1 MFIVFEGID
10 GAGKTTQ
17 IELLADKL
25 RGAGFDPY
33 ITAEPTGMETGKA
46 IRRVLSGAVPKT
58 PTQVAAMFVQ
68 DRIDHN
74 VDPEQG
80 IEVLLAQG
88 KAIICDRYY
97 YSSLAYQGSL
107 TDFDW
112 VMAANCSCPEIRRP
126 DLCIFLDLSPEESM
140 KRITK
145 GRTQTEIYEKADTLT
160 KVRARYMDVFQ
171 KLSAHGEQIEIIDAS
186 GNIEQTAEAINAAIK
201 KHFDIG

>member
-17 IELLADKL
+17 INLLADAL
-25 RGAGFDPY
+25 RAKGYDPY
-33 ITAEPTGMETGKA
+33 VTAEPTGMQTGKE
-46 IRRVLSGAVPKT
+46 IRRVLSGAVSKT

-80 IEVLLAQG
+80 IEAMLAQG
-88 KAIICDRYY
+88 KAVICDRYY

-112 VMAANCSCPEIRRP
+112 VMAANCTCPEIRHP

-145 GRTQTEIYEKADTLT
+145 GRTSTEIYEKAETLAT
-160 KVRARYMDVFQ
+160 FRARYMEVFE
-171 KLSAHGEQIEIIDAS
+171 KLSAQGEKIAIIDAS
-186 GNIEQTAEAINAAIK
+186 GTIQEAAEAIWNAVSAHINV
-201 KHFDIG
+201 

>member
-17 IELLADKL
+17 IELLAQKL
-25 RGAGFDPY
+25 RDAGLDPY
-33 ITAEPTGMETGKA
+33 VTAEPTGMETGKA
-46 IRRVLSGAVPKT
+46 IRRVLSGAVSKT

-74 VDPEQG
+74 VDPTEG

-112 VMAANCSCPEIRRP
+112 VMAANCDCPEIRKP

-140 KRITK
+140 KRITQ
-145 GRTQTEIYEKADTLT
+145 GRTQVEIYEKADTLT
-160 KVRARYMDVFQ
+160 KVRARYMDVFA
-171 KLSAHGEQIEIIDAS
+171 KLSARGEQIEIIDAS
-186 GNIEQTAEAINAAIK
+186 GTIEQTAQAINQVIY
-201 KHFDIG
+201 KHFAI

>member
-17 IELLADKL
+17 INLLADAL
-25 RGAGFDPY
+25 RAKGYDPY
-33 ITAEPTGMETGKA
+33 VTAEPTGMQTGKE
-46 IRRVLSGAVPKT
+46 IRRVLSGAVSKT

-80 IEVLLAQG
+80 IEAMLAAG
-88 KAIICDRYY
+88 KAVICDRYY

-112 VMAANCSCPEIRRP
+112 VMAANCTCPEIRHP

-145 GRTQTEIYEKADTLT
+145 GRTSTEIYEKAETLAT
-160 KVRARYMDVFQ
+160 FRARYMEVFE
-171 KLSAHGEQIEIIDAS
+171 KLSAQGEKIAIIDAS
-186 GNIEQTAEAINAAIK
+186 GTIQEAAAKIASVIE
-201 KHFDIG
+201 KHFGI

>member
-17 IELLADKL
+17 INLLADRL
-25 RGAGFDPY
+25 RSAGLDPVV
-33 ITAEPTGMETGKA
+33 TAEPTGMETGKA
-46 IRRVLSGAVPKT
+46 IRRVLSGALQKT

-80 IEVLLAQG
+80 IEAMLATG
-88 KAIICDRYY
+88 KAVICDRYY

-112 VMAANCSCPEIRRP
+112 VMAANCSCPEIRHP

-145 GRTQTEIYEKADTLT
+145 GRTSTEIYEKAETLAT
-160 KVRARYMDVFQ
+160 FRARYLDVFE
-171 KLSAHGEQIEIIDAS
+171 KLSARGEKIEIIDAS
-186 GNIEQTAEAINAAIK
+186 GTIEQAAERIAEVIS
-201 KHFDIG
+201 KHFGI

>member
-17 IELLADKL
+17 INLLADAL
-25 RGAGFDPY
+25 RAKGYDPY
-33 ITAEPTGMETGKA
+33 VTAEPTGMQTGKE
-46 IRRVLSGAVPKT
+46 IRRVLSGAVSKT

-80 IEVLLAQG
+80 IEAMLAQG
-88 KAIICDRYY
+88 KAVICDRYY

-112 VMAANCSCPEIRRP
+112 VMAANCTCPEIRHP

-145 GRTQTEIYEKADTLT
+145 GRTSTEIYEKAETLAT
-160 KVRARYMDVFQ
+160 FRARYMEVFE
-171 KLSAHGEQIEIIDAS
+171 KLSAQGEQIAIIDAS
-186 GNIEQTAEAINAAIK
+186 GTIQEAAEAIWNAVSAHINV
-201 KHFDIG
+201 

>member
-17 IELLADKL
+17 INLLADKL
-25 RGAGFDPY
+25 RAAGLDPY
-33 ITAEPTGMETGKA
+33 VTAEPTGMETGRA
-46 IRRVLSGAVPKT
+46 IRRVLSGSVPKT

-80 IEVLLAQG
+80 IETYLAKG
-88 KAIICDRYY
+88 KAVICDRYY

-140 KRITK
+140 RRITRD
-145 GRTQTEIYEKADTLT
+145 RTSTEIYEKAETLI
-160 KVRARYMDVFQ
+160 KVRARYMDVFDR
-171 KLSAHGEQIEIIDAS
+171 LRARGEQIEIIDAS
-186 GNIEQTAEAINAAIK
+186 GNIEQTADAINAAIF
-201 KHFDIG
+201 KHFGV

>member
-17 IELLADKL
+17 IELLAQKL
-25 RGAGFDPY
+25 RDAGLDPY
-33 ITAEPTGMETGKA
+33 VTAEPTGMETGKA

-74 VDPEQG
+74 VDPTEG
-80 IEVLLAQG
+80 IEVLLTQG

-112 VMAANCSCPEIRRP
+112 VMAANCDCPEIRKP

-140 KRITK
+140 KRITQ
-145 GRTQTEIYEKADTLT
+145 GRTQVEIYEKADTLT
-160 KVRARYMDVFQ
+160 KVRARYLDVFA
-171 KLSAHGEQIEIIDAS
+171 KLSARGEQIEIIDAS
-186 GNIEQTAEAINAAIK
+186 GTIEQTAQAINQAIHQ
-201 KHFDIG
+201 HFGV

>member
-17 IELLADKL
+17 INLLADAL
-25 RGAGFDPY
+25 RAKGYDPY
-33 ITAEPTGMETGKA
+33 VTAEPTGMQTGKE
-46 IRRVLSGAVPKT
+46 IRRVLSGAVSKT

-80 IEVLLAQG
+80 IEAMLAQG
-88 KAIICDRYY
+88 KAVICDRYY

-112 VMAANCSCPEIRRP
+112 VMAANCTCPEIRHP

-145 GRTQTEIYEKADTLT
+145 GRTSTEIYEKAETLE
-160 KVRARYMDVFQ
+160 KFRARYLDVFQ
-171 KLSAHGEQIEIIDAS
+171 RLSAQGEKIAIIDAS
-186 GNIEQTAEAINAAIK
+186 GTIEQAADAIWNAVTTHI
-201 KHFDIG
+201 DI

>member
-17 IELLADKL
+17 INLLADAL
-25 RGAGFDPY
+25 RAKGYDPY
-33 ITAEPTGMETGKA
+33 VTAEPTGMQTGKE
-46 IRRVLSGAVPKT
+46 IRRVLSGAVSKT

-80 IEVLLAQG
+80 IEAMLAAG
-88 KAIICDRYY
+88 KAVICDRYY

-112 VMAANCSCPEIRRP
+112 VMAANCTCPEIRHP

-145 GRTQTEIYEKADTLT
+145 GRTSTEIYEKAETLAT
-160 KVRARYMDVFQ
+160 FRARYMEVFE
-171 KLSAHGEQIEIIDAS
+171 KLSAQGEKIAIIDAS
-186 GNIEQTAEAINAAIK
+186 GTIQEAAEAIWDAVSAHINV
-201 KHFDIG
+201 

>member
-17 IELLADKL
+17 INLLADKL
-25 RGAGFDPY
+25 RAAGLDPY
-33 ITAEPTGMETGKA
+33 VTAEPTGMETGRA
-46 IRRVLSGAVPKT
+46 IRRVLSGSVPKT

-80 IEVLLAQG
+80 IETYLAKG
-88 KAIICDRYY
+88 KAVICDRYY

-112 VMAANCSCPEIRRP
+112 ANPCRANSP
-126 DLCIFLDLSPEESM
+126 LLS
-140 KRITK
+140 
-145 GRTQTEIYEKADTLT
+145 G
-160 KVRARYMDVFQ
+160 
-171 KLSAHGEQIEIIDAS
+171 
-186 GNIEQTAEAINAAIK
+186 
-201 KHFDIG
+201 

>member
-17 IELLADKL
+17 INLLADRL
-25 RGAGFDPY
+25 RSAGLDPVV
-33 ITAEPTGMETGKA
+33 TAEPTGMETGKA
-46 IRRVLSGAVPKT
+46 IRRVLSGALQKT

-80 IEVLLAQG
+80 IEAMLATG
-88 KAIICDRYY
+88 KAVICDRYY

-112 VMAANCSCPEIRRP
+112 VMAANCSCPEIRHP

-145 GRTQTEIYEKADTLT
+145 GRTSTEIYEKAETLAT
-160 KVRARYMDVFQ
+160 FRARYMDVFE
-171 KLSAHGEQIEIIDAS
+171 KLSARGEKIEIIDAS
-186 GNIEQTAEAINAAIK
+186 GTIEQAAEKIAEVIS
-201 KHFDIG
+201 KHFGI

>member
-17 IELLADKL
+17 IELLADRL
-25 RGAGFDPY
+25 RTAGLDPY

-74 VDPEQG
+74 VDPTEG
-80 IEVLLAQG
+80 IETQLAAG
-88 KAIICDRYY
+88 KAVICDRYY

-112 VMAANCSCPEIRRP
+112 VMAANCSCPEIRHP

-140 KRITK
+140 KRITRD
-145 GRTQTEIYEKADTLT
+145 RTEIEIYEKAETLT
-160 KVRARYMDVFQ
+160 KFRAQYLSVFEKLRAR
-171 KLSAHGEQIEIIDAS
+171 GEQIEIIDAS
-186 GNIEQTAEAINAAIK
+186 GSIGQTAEEIAKVIH
-201 KHFDIG
+201 KHFGV

>member
-17 IELLADKL
+17 IELLAQKL
-25 RGAGFDPY
+25 RDTGLDPY
-33 ITAEPTGMETGKA
+33 VTAEPTGMETGKA
-46 IRRVLSGAVPKT
+46 IRRVLSGAVSKT

-74 VDPEQG
+74 VDPTEG

-112 VMAANCSCPEIRRP
+112 VMAANCDCPEIRKP

-140 KRITK
+140 KRITQ
-145 GRTQTEIYEKADTLT
+145 GRTQVEIYEKADTLT
-160 KVRARYMDVFQ
+160 KVRARYMDVFA
-171 KLSAHGEQIEIIDAS
+171 KLSARGEQIEIIDAS
-186 GNIEQTAEAINAAIK
+186 GTIEQTAQAINQAIY
-201 KHFDIG
+201 KHFAI

>member
-17 IELLADKL
+17 IEILADRL
-25 RGAGFDPY
+25 RARGLDPY

-46 IRRVLSGAVPKT
+46 IRRVLSGELQKT

-74 VDPEQG
+74 VDPEYG
-80 IEVLLAQG
+80 IEGKLSAG
-88 KAIICDRYY
+88 KAVICDRYY

-112 VMAANCSCPEIRRP
+112 VMAANCSCPEIRHP

-145 GRTQTEIYEKADTLT
+145 GRTSTEIYEKAETLA
-160 KVRARYMDVFQ
+160 KFRARYLDVFE
-171 KLSAHGEQIEIIDAS
+171 KLRARDEKIEIIDAS
-186 GNIEQTAEAINAAIK
+186 GTIEQGAEKIAAVIE
-201 KHFDIG
+201 KHFGI

>member
-17 IELLADKL
+17 INLLADAL
-25 RGAGFDPY
+25 RAKGYDPY
-33 ITAEPTGMETGKA
+33 VTAEPTGMQTGKE
-46 IRRVLSGAVPKT
+46 IRRVLSGALQKT

-80 IEVLLAQG
+80 IEAMLAQG
-88 KAIICDRYY
+88 KAVICDRYY

-112 VMAANCSCPEIRRP
+112 VMAANCTCPEIRHP

-145 GRTQTEIYEKADTLT
+145 GRTSTEIYEKAETLAT
-160 KVRARYMDVFQ
+160 FRARYMEVFE
-171 KLSAHGEQIEIIDAS
+171 KLSAQGEKIAIIDAS
-186 GNIEQTAEAINAAIK
+186 GTIEQAAAKIASVIE
-201 KHFDIG
+201 KHFGI

>member
-17 IELLADKL
+17 IHLLADAL
-25 RGAGFDPY
+25 RAMGYDPY
-33 ITAEPTGMETGKA
+33 ITAEPTGMETGRA
-46 IRRVLSGAVPKT
+46 IRRVLSGEISKT

-80 IEVLLAQG
+80 IETMLAAG
-88 KAIICDRYY
+88 KAVICDRYY

-112 VMAANCSCPEIRRP
+112 VMAANCNCPEIRHP

-145 GRTQTEIYEKADTLT
+145 GRTSTEIYEKAETLAT
-160 KVRARYMDVFQ
+160 FRARYLEVFQ
-171 KLSAHGEQIEIIDAS
+171 KLSEQGERIAIIDAS
-186 GNIEQTAEAINAAIK
+186 GTMQEAADAILQAVK
-201 KHFDIG
+201 SHLKM

>member
-17 IELLADKL
+17 IELLAQKL
-25 RGAGFDPY
+25 RDAGLDPY
-33 ITAEPTGMETGKA
+33 VTAEPTGMETGKA
-46 IRRVLSGAVPKT
+46 IRRVLSGAVSKT

-74 VDPEQG
+74 VDPTEG
-80 IEVLLAQG
+80 IEILLAQG

-112 VMAANCSCPEIRRP
+112 VMAANCDCPEIRKP

-140 KRITK
+140 KRITQ
-145 GRTQTEIYEKADTLT
+145 GRTQVEIYEKADTLT
-160 KVRARYMDVFQ
+160 KVRARYLDVFA
-171 KLSAHGEQIEIIDAS
+171 KLSARGEQIEIIDAS
-186 GNIEQTAEAINAAIK
+186 GTIEQTAQAINQAIHQ
-201 KHFDIG
+201 HFGV

>member
-17 IELLADKL
+17 INLLADRL
-25 RGAGFDPY
+25 RGAGLDPVV
-33 ITAEPTGMETGKA
+33 TAEPTGMETGKA
-46 IRRVLSGAVPKT
+46 IRRVLSGALQKT

-80 IEVLLAQG
+80 IEAMLATG
-88 KAIICDRYY
+88 KAVICDRYY

-112 VMAANCSCPEIRRP
+112 VMAANCSCPEIRHP

-145 GRTQTEIYEKADTLT
+145 GRTSTEIYEKAETLAT
-160 KVRARYMDVFQ
+160 FRARYLDVFE
-171 KLSAHGEQIEIIDAS
+171 KLSARGEKIEIIDAS
-186 GNIEQTAEAINAAIK
+186 GTIEQAAEKIAEVIS
-201 KHFDIG
+201 KHFGI

>member
-17 IELLADKL
+17 IELLAQKL
-25 RGAGFDPY
+25 RDAGLDPY
-33 ITAEPTGMETGKA
+33 VTAEPTGMETGKA

-74 VDPEQG
+74 VDPTEG
-80 IEVLLAQG
+80 IEVLLTQG

-112 VMAANCSCPEIRRP
+112 VMAANCDCPEIRKP

-140 KRITK
+140 KRITQ
-145 GRTQTEIYEKADTLT
+145 GRTQVEIYEKADTLT
-160 KVRARYMDVFQ
+160 KVRARYMDVFA
-171 KLSAHGEQIEIIDAS
+171 KLSARGEQIEIIDAS
-186 GNIEQTAEAINAAIK
+186 GTIEQTAQAINQAIHQ
-201 KHFDIG
+201 HFGV

>member
-17 IELLADKL
+17 IEILADRL
-25 RGAGFDPY
+25 RARGLDPY
-33 ITAEPTGMETGKA
+33 ITAEPTGMETGRA
-46 IRRVLSGAVPKT
+46 IRRVLSGELQKM

-74 VDPEQG
+74 VDPEYG
-80 IEVLLAQG
+80 IEGKLAAG
-88 KAIICDRYY
+88 KAVICDRYY

-112 VMAANCSCPEIRRP
+112 VMAANCSCPEIRHP

-140 KRITK
+140 KRITR
-145 GRTQTEIYEKADTLT
+145 GRDQVEIYEKAETLT
-160 KVRARYMDVFQ
+160 KFRARYLDVFE
-171 KLSAHGEQIEIIDAS
+171 KLSARGEKIEIIDAS
-186 GNIEQTAEAINAAIK
+186 GTIEQAAEKIAAVIE
-201 KHFDIG
+201 KHFGI

>member
-17 IELLADKL
+17 INLLADRL
-25 RGAGFDPY
+25 RSAGLDPVV
-33 ITAEPTGMETGKA
+33 TAEPTGMETGKA
-46 IRRVLSGAVPKT
+46 IRRVLSGALQKT

-80 IEVLLAQG
+80 IEAMLAAG
-88 KAIICDRYY
+88 KAVICDRYY

-112 VMAANCSCPEIRRP
+112 VMAANCSCPEIRHP

-145 GRTQTEIYEKADTLT
+145 GRTSTEIYEKAETLAT
-160 KVRARYMDVFQ
+160 FRARYLDVFE
-171 KLSAHGEQIEIIDAS
+171 KLSARGEKIEIIDAS
-186 GNIEQTAEAINAAIK
+186 GTIEQAAEKIAEVIS
-201 KHFDIG
+201 KHFGI

>member
-17 IELLADKL
+17 INLLADKL
-25 RGAGFDPY
+25 RAAGLDPY
-33 ITAEPTGMETGKA
+33 VTAEPTGMETGRA
-46 IRRVLSGAVPKT
+46 IRRVLSGSVPKT

-80 IEVLLAQG
+80 IETYLAKG
-88 KAIICDRYY
+88 KAVICDRYY

-140 KRITK
+140 RRIT
-145 GRTQTEIYEKADTLT
+145 RDREQIEIYEKAETLI
-160 KVRARYMDVFQ
+160 KVRARYMDVFDR
-171 KLSAHGEQIEIIDAS
+171 LRACGEQIEIIDAS
-186 GNIEQTAEAINAAIK
+186 GNIEQTADAINTAIF
-201 KHFDIG
+201 KHFGI

>member
-17 IELLADKL
+17 IGLLADAL
-25 RGAGFDPY
+25 RAAGLAPY
-33 ITAEPTGMETGKA
+33 ITAEPTGMETGRA
-46 IRRVLSGAVPKT
+46 IRRVLSGEILKT

-74 VDPEQG
+74 VDPTEG
-80 IEVLLAQG
+80 IEAMLAQG
-88 KAIICDRYY
+88 RAVICDRYY

-112 VMAANCSCPEIRRP
+112 VMAANCSCPEIRHP

-145 GRTQTEIYEKADTLT
+145 GRTSTEIYEKAETLE
-160 KVRARYMDVFQ
+160 KVRARYLDVFE
-171 KLSAHGEQIEIIDAS
+171 KLSARGEQIAIIDAS
-186 GNIEQTAEAINAAIK
+186 GTIEQAAEKIRNVIEQ
-201 KHFDIG
+201 HFHI

>member
-17 IELLADKL
+17 INLLADAL
-25 RGAGFDPY
+25 RAKGYDPY
-33 ITAEPTGMETGKA
+33 VTAEPTGMQTGKE
-46 IRRVLSGAVPKT
+46 IRRVLSGAVSKT

-80 IEVLLAQG
+80 IEAMLAAG
-88 KAIICDRYY
+88 KAVICDRYY

-112 VMAANCSCPEIRRP
+112 VMAANCTCPEIRHP

-140 KRITK
+140 RRITK
-145 GRTQTEIYEKADTLT
+145 GRTSTEIYEKAETLAT
-160 KVRARYMDVFQ
+160 FRARYMEVFE
-171 KLSAHGEQIEIIDAS
+171 KLSAQGEKIAIIDAS
-186 GNIEQTAEAINAAIK
+186 GTIQEAAEAIWNAVSAHINV
-201 KHFDIG
+201 

>member
-17 IELLADKL
+17 INLLAEKL
-25 RGAGFDPY
+25 RTAGLDPY
-33 ITAEPTGMETGKA
+33 ITAEPTGMETGRA

-112 VMAANCSCPEIRRP
+112 VMACNCDCPEIRRP

-140 KRITK
+140 KRIT
-145 GRTQTEIYEKADTLT
+145 RDRAETEIYEKADTLT
-160 KVRARYMDVFQ
+160 KVRARYMDVFE
-171 KLSAHGEQIEIIDAS
+171 KLSTRGDQIEIIDAS
-186 GNIEQTAEAINAAIK
+186 GTIEQTANAINQAVQ
-201 KHFDIG
+201 KHFGI

>member
-17 IELLADKL
+17 INLLADAL
-25 RGAGFDPY
+25 RAKGYDPY
-33 ITAEPTGMETGKA
+33 VTAEPTGMQTGKE
-46 IRRVLSGAVPKT
+46 IRRVLSGAVSKT

-80 IEVLLAQG
+80 IEAMLAAG
-88 KAIICDRYY
+88 KAVICDRYY

-112 VMAANCSCPEIRRP
+112 VMAANCTCPEIRHP

-145 GRTQTEIYEKADTLT
+145 GRTSTEIYEKAETLAT
-160 KVRARYMDVFQ
+160 FRARYMEVFE
-171 KLSAHGEQIEIIDAS
+171 KLSAQGEKIAIIDAS
-186 GNIEQTAEAINAAIK
+186 GTIQEAAEAIWNAVSAHI
-201 KHFDIG
+201 HI

>member
-17 IELLADKL
+17 IELLAQKL
-25 RGAGFDPY
+25 RDAGLDPY
-33 ITAEPTGMETGKA
+33 VTAEPTGMETGKA

-74 VDPEQG
+74 VDPTEG

-112 VMAANCSCPEIRRP
+112 VMAANCDCPEIRKP

-140 KRITK
+140 KRITQ
-145 GRTQTEIYEKADTLT
+145 GRTQVEIYEKADTLT
-160 KVRARYMDVFQ
+160 KVRARYMDVFA
-171 KLSAHGEQIEIIDAS
+171 KLSARGEQIEIIDAS
-186 GNIEQTAEAINAAIK
+186 GTIEQTAQAINQAIHQ
-201 KHFDIG
+201 HFGV

>member
-1 MFIVFEGID
+1 M
-10 GAGKTTQ
+10 
-17 IELLADKL
+17 
-25 RGAGFDPY
+25 
-33 ITAEPTGMETGKA
+33 
-46 IRRVLSGAVPKT
+46 LSGAVSKT

-80 IEVLLAQG
+80 IEAMLAQG
-88 KAIICDRYY
+88 KAVICDRYY

-112 VMAANCSCPEIRRP
+112 VMAANCTCPEIRHP

-145 GRTQTEIYEKADTLT
+145 GRTSTEIYEKAETLAT
-160 KVRARYMDVFQ
+160 FRARYMEVFE
-171 KLSAHGEQIEIIDAS
+171 KLSAQGEKIAIIDAS
-186 GNIEQTAEAINAAIK
+186 GTIEQAAAKIASVIE
-201 KHFDIG
+201 KHFGI

>member
-17 IELLADKL
+17 IELLANTL
-25 RGAGFDPY
+25 RAKGYDPY
-33 ITAEPTGMETGKA
+33 ITAEPTGMETGRA
-46 IRRVLSGAVPKT
+46 IRRVLSGAVQKT

-74 VDPEQG
+74 VDPTEG
-80 IEVLLAQG
+80 IEAMLAAG
-88 KAIICDRYY
+88 KAVICDRYY

-112 VMAANCSCPEIRRP
+112 VMAANCSCPEIRHP

-145 GRTQTEIYEKADTLT
+145 GRTSTEIYEKAETLAT
-160 KVRARYMDVFQ
+160 FRARYMEVFQ
-171 KLSAHGEQIEIIDAS
+171 KLSAQGEKIAIIDAS
-186 GNIEQTAEAINAAIK
+186 GTIQEAAEKIASVIE
-201 KHFDIG
+201 KHFGI

>member
-17 IELLADKL
+17 INLLADAL
-25 RGAGFDPY
+25 RAKGYDPY
-33 ITAEPTGMETGKA
+33 VTAEPTGMPTGRE
-46 IRRVLSGAVPKT
+46 IRRVLSGAVQKT

-74 VDPEQG
+74 VDPTEG
-80 IEVLLAQG
+80 IEAMLAAG
-88 KAIICDRYY
+88 KAVICDRYY

-112 VMAANCSCPEIRRP
+112 VMAANCTCPEIRHP

-145 GRTQTEIYEKADTLT
+145 GRTSTEIYEKAETLE
-160 KVRARYMDVFQ
+160 KFRARYLDVFQ
-171 KLSAHGEQIEIIDAS
+171 RLSAQGEKIAIIDAS
-186 GNIEQTAEAINAAIK
+186 GTIEQAADAIWNAVTAHI
-201 KHFDIG
+201 DI

>member
-17 IELLADKL
+17 IELLAQKL
-25 RGAGFDPY
+25 RDAGLDPY
-33 ITAEPTGMETGKA
+33 VTAEPTGMETGKA

-74 VDPEQG
+74 VDPSEG
-80 IEVLLAQG
+80 IEVLLTQG

-112 VMAANCSCPEIRRP
+112 VMAANCDCPEIRKP

-140 KRITK
+140 KRITQ
-145 GRTQTEIYEKADTLT
+145 GRTQVEIYEKADTLT
-160 KVRARYMDVFQ
+160 KVRARYMDVFA
-171 KLSAHGEQIEIIDAS
+171 KLSARGEQIEIIDAS
-186 GNIEQTAEAINAAIK
+186 GTIEQTAQAINQAIHQ
-201 KHFDIG
+201 HFGV

>member
-25 RGAGFDPY
+25 RQAGLDPY
-33 ITAEPTGMETGKA
+33 VTAEPTGMETGRA
-46 IRRVLSGAVPKT
+46 IRRVLSGALPKT

-74 VDPEQG
+74 MDPDQG
-80 IEVLLAQG
+80 IEGKLAAG
-88 KAIICDRYY
+88 RAVICDRYY

-112 VMAANCSCPEIRRP
+112 VMAANCDCPEIRRP

-145 GRTQTEIYEKADTLT
+145 GRTQVEIYEKAETLT
-160 KVRARYMDVFQ
+160 KFRAQYMNVFQ
-171 KLSAHGEQIEIIDAS
+171 KLKARGEQIEIIDAS
-186 GNIEQTAEAINAAIK
+186 GNIEQTAEKINQAIF
-201 KHFDIG
+201 KHFGI

>member
-17 IELLADKL
+17 INLLADKL
-25 RGAGFDPY
+25 RAAGLDPY
-33 ITAEPTGMETGKA
+33 ITAEPTGMETGRA

-112 VMAANCSCPEIRRP
+112 VMACNCDCPEIRRP

-140 KRITK
+140 KRITRD
-145 GRTQTEIYEKADTLT
+145 RTETEIYEKADTLT
-160 KVRARYMDVFQ
+160 RVRARYMDVFD
-171 KLSAHGEQIEIIDAS
+171 KLGARGDKIEIIDAS
-186 GNIEQTAEAINAAIK
+186 GTIEQTADAISRAIHA
-201 KHFDIG
+201 HFGI

>member
-17 IELLADKL
+17 IELLAQKL
-25 RGAGFDPY
+25 RDAGMDPY
-33 ITAEPTGMETGKA
+33 VTAEPTGMETGKA
-46 IRRVLSGAVPKT
+46 IRRVLSGAVSKT

-74 VDPEQG
+74 VDPTEG
-80 IEVLLAQG
+80 IEILLAQG

-112 VMAANCSCPEIRRP
+112 VMAANCDCPEIRKP

-140 KRITK
+140 KRITQ
-145 GRTQTEIYEKADTLT
+145 GRTQVEIYEKADTLT
-160 KVRARYMDVFQ
+160 KVRARYMDVFA
-171 KLSAHGEQIEIIDAS
+171 KLSARGEQIEIIDAS
-186 GNIEQTAEAINAAIK
+186 GNIEQTAEAINKAIY
-201 KHFDIG
+201 KHFGI

>member
-17 IELLADKL
+17 INLLADKL
-25 RGAGFDPY
+25 RTAGLDPY

-46 IRRVLSGAVPKT
+46 IRRVLSGAIPKT

-80 IEVLLAQG
+80 IEVLLAQS

-112 VMAANCSCPEIRRP
+112 VMACNCDCPEIRRP

-140 KRITK
+140 KRITRD
-145 GRTQTEIYEKADTLT
+145 RTQTEIYEKADTLT
-160 KVRARYMDVFQ
+160 KVRARYMDVFDRLAA
-171 KLSAHGEQIEIIDAS
+171 KGDKIEIIDAS
-186 GNIEQTAEAINAAIK
+186 GTIEQTAQAINQAVY
-201 KHFDIG
+201 KHFGI